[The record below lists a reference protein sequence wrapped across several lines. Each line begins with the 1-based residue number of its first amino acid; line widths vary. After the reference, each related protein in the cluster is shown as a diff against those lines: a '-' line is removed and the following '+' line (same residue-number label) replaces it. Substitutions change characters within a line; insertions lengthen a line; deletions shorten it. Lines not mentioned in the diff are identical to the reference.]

1 MKRGRGP
8 FKVRPSLPQNFPV
21 SALFDPGRPAR
32 LAAELVG
39 DMAKGSGRDVG
50 GWGDQRDARC
60 AGGRAGDRLREQRA
74 RAPEAAPSAGSV
86 RAASSEHG
94 LA

>member
-21 SALFDPGRPAR
+21 SALYDPGRPAK

-39 DMAKGSGRDVG
+39 DRAKGSGRDVA
-50 GWGDQRDARC
+50 GWGHQRDASLC
-60 AGGRAGDRLREQRA
+60 AGGRAGDRLREPRA
-74 RAPEAAPSAGSV
+74 RAPLVP
-86 RAASSEHG
+86 RACAVSEP
-94 LA
+94 LALYRT